1 MAKTKLMLGLVAV
14 AFIALLMGVLTGCG
28 GGFDDHHDHHSHLPV
43 VQTTPTN
50 CHWVN
55 STKKQRQHKRI
66 NGKWKWVTIKVTT
79 KALVCHH

>member
-1 MAKTKLMLGLVAV
+1 MTRPKVIIASIWAV
-14 AFIALLMGVLTGCG
+14 AAVLLLITLTACG
-28 GGFDDHHDHHSHLPV
+28 GGTYHHDHHSHLPV

-66 NGKWKWVTIKVTT
+66 NGKWKWVTVKVTT